1 MQQAK
6 RKLDAQKLNVSSFR
20 GLCSPDSLTRGSA
33 HGPLSGLCP
42 QTPAIG
48 SSYRARHTPQLCR
61 LLNPTSPL
69 VPKWLPTQVCSQ
81 MASGLVEPLLLGSR
95 VCSTNRKT
103 DTQTT
108 DRITS
113 VAVGRIYLMHA
124 IWPTTGYLEQK
135 CLRPEALPVI
145 DQCKITFRP
154 SSLN

>member
-1 MQQAK
+1 VWPTLGSRMA
-6 RKLDAQKLNVSSFR
+6 RKQNRTVGPIKCVRLYQKPFFWHKLQFAGGR
-20 GLCSPDSLTRGSA
+20 G
-33 HGPLSGLCP
+33 H
-42 QTPAIG
+42 TP
-48 SSYRARHTPQLCR
+48 YRARHTPQLCR

-81 MASGLVEPLLLGSR
+81 MASGLVEPVLLGSR

-103 DTQTT
+103 DRQTT

-113 VAVGRIYLMHA
+113 VAVGRIYLVHA
-124 IWPTTGYLEQK
+124 IWPKTGYLEQK
-135 CLRPEALPVI
+135 CLRPKALPVI